1 MSKVLSQTLFRL
13 NPGRGH
19 TYLVASRLC
28 LSLFGLLLSFVY
40 LFYRNPLKCLWMLLA
55 IPLTAWLECCT
66 NLRNQNCEP
75 QEALIARIEI
85 ISCKSANFAL
95 KMIRRLIIRLS
106 CLIVHALGW
115 GSNECQAL
123 YQRLAG
129 DAPSLFDKG
138 EMLRSALSFKCL
150 PYFFFLSGRPLL
162 RSPSS
167 STSQRESPKQIEAG
181 SRHVTHLSAC
191 PLLALLR
198 CPISLILACFRW
210 PC

>member
-1 MSKVLSQTLFRL
+1 MSKILSQTLFRL

-40 LFYRNPLKCLWMLLA
+40 LFYHNLLKFLWMLLT
-55 IPLTAWLECCT
+55 IPLTAWPKCCA

-95 KMIRRLIIRLS
+95 KMIRQLIIRLS
-106 CLIVHALGW
+106 CLVVHALDW

-129 DAPSLFDKG
+129 DVPSLFDKG
-138 EMLRSALSFKCL
+138 EMLRSALSFKCP
-150 PYFFFLSGRPLL
+150 PYFFFRSSPAALSFFIHFSKGKPKADRGWE
-162 RSPSS
+162 PSCHS
-167 STSQRESPKQIEAG
+167 SLSLP
-181 SRHVTHLSAC
+181 SAC
-191 PLLALLR
+191 SPQMSNQ
-198 CPISLILACFRW
+198 PNFSLF
-210 PC
+210 

>member
-1 MSKVLSQTLFRL
+1 MSKILSQILFRL

-19 TYLVASRLC
+19 AYLFASRLC
-28 LSLFGLLLSFVY
+28 LSLFSLLLSLVY
-40 LFYRNPLKCLWMLLA
+40 LFFHNVLKFLWMLLT
-55 IPLTAWLECCT
+55 IPLTAWLECCA

-106 CLIVHALGW
+106 W

-129 DAPSLFDKG
+129 DVPSLFDKG
-138 EMLRSALSFKCL
+138 EMLRSALSFKCP
-150 PYFFFLSGRPLL
+150 PYFLTGRPLL

-181 SRHVTHLSAC
+181 SRHATHLSAC

-198 CPISLILACFRW
+198 CLISLILACFRW